1 MLTHHL
7 QDVNGCGEAL
17 LNSLSGKY
25 GRFDQDA
32 SFGSERHKQSKME
45 RLEMEISRLMEKN
58 DGKLFII
65 KHEKG
70 GYSRD
75 DLKADYYSGDE
86 LFGGYRIDAQGNIRE
101 RPIFKIKFKP
111 RSTCLLHQEMISQ
124 PKKCAEEDSSMAAKG
139 ELKCI
144 NGNHADCFKHENNY
158 ETSMQNHEEDE
169 DLPKSFV
176 VDQKDS

>member
-7 QDVNGCGEAL
+7 QDVNGESI
-17 LNSLSGKY
+17 LNSLNGGKFP
-25 GRFDQDA
+25 RFDHEA
-32 SFGSERHKQSKME
+32 SYASSDPRLKQSKME

-70 GYSRD
+70 GGMGLGGLYSRD

-101 RPIFKIKFKP
+101 RPIFRIKFKP
-111 RSTCLLHQEMISQ
+111 RTCCKLHQ
-124 PKKCAEEDSSMAAKG
+124 
-139 ELKCI
+139 
-144 NGNHADCFKHENNY
+144 
-158 ETSMQNHEEDE
+158 
-169 DLPKSFV
+169 
-176 VDQKDS
+176 

>member
-7 QDVNGCGEAL
+7 QDVNGESI
-17 LNSLSGKY
+17 LNSLNGKY
-25 GRFDQDA
+25 TRFDPEA
-32 SFGSERHKQSKME
+32 SYGSERHKQSKME

-70 GYSRD
+70 GIGYNRD

-111 RSTCLLHQEMISQ
+111 RGTCKLHQEMI
-124 PKKCAEEDSSMAAKG
+124 
-139 ELKCI
+139 
-144 NGNHADCFKHENNY
+144 N
-158 ETSMQNHEEDE
+158 
-169 DLPKSFV
+169 
-176 VDQKDS
+176 